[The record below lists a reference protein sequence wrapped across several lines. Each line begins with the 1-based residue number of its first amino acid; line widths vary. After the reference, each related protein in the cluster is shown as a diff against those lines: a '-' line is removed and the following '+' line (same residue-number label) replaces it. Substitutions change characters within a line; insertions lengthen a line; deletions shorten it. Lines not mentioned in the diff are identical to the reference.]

1 MSSDSNL
8 PLLNDSGK
16 QPFKLQQSR
25 LGFLLFVMNAM
36 CRVSGTDTCIA
47 AFFSVAAP
55 RWATAEGSELRLG
68 HRLRGCVPANRR
80 RNRMLIQLRFAM
92 SYAQLMRLSIYNSD
106 MHAARGATNKMHLHS
121 LTFKNFRRL
130 KDARIDFAHDL
141 TIFVGANN
149 SGKTSATHAIE
160 LFLSGG
166 KHKFTVYDFCADCW
180 ADFENFSAKGV
191 ADAKVEFPAISLD
204 VWISVDADN
213 LYRVVELLPRASW
226 KGSLVGLRIEFAAK
240 DAAQTLASFRM
251 KAAEAAKFAKTKEK
265 DGQDYKPWPRNIRD
279 YLSRELKNEY
289 GLRYFILDEAQLK
302 AETADAAYTPK
313 EIIGDAERSGHTVIN
328 SLIKVDFLSAQ
339 RHLSDGNAQA
349 RTEDLS
355 KRLSR
360 FYTRNQKQR
369 EDDHNAL
376 RALALSEGQLTK
388 HFADVFSDTFKSL
401 RKLGYPGLANPTL
414 EIRAALK
421 LERLMGDQ
429 QAKVHYL
436 LEEATA
442 EVEALAL
449 PDSYNGLGFKNLI
462 YMGVEL
468 LDLHSAWS
476 TTEEGEEDKR
486 QPIHLIFIEEPE
498 AHMHA
503 QLQQAFVRKLTDL
516 IPSTGDDGYATQF
529 VITTHSPHILYE
541 RGFPPIRYF
550 RRSPETGA
558 KQSSAVF
565 NLSVFYDQN
574 EPDRDFLQRYMKLTH
589 CDLFFADAAILVE
602 GNVERLVL
610 PLMIAHGAKK
620 LSAAYLSILEVGGA
634 FAYRF
639 RRLIEFLGLPTLIV
653 TDLDS
658 VHPELPKKEKVAAGD
673 GAAAEAAQA
682 AEDAEEED
690 DDDDGGQDAEGE
702 KKPKPRS
709 KCPAGTPGAITA
721 NQTLLQWLPGKSLV
735 DELLA
740 APAGDRLQAP
750 TADGGAHVMVTHQC
764 SVNATWG
771 TDTLEL
777 KSRTLEEAFAY
788 ENLVWCQKKEHHEVG
803 LRWAKSSTM
812 SLEEL
817 AAKIHKR
824 VKGESFKKTN
834 FALGLLA
841 SRDASWVVPAY
852 IQEGLDW
859 LTTHVAIGDDT
870 IESAAAK
877 LEPAPDA
884 ALSTEAAE

>member
-1 MSSDSNL
+1 MHVHS
-8 PLLNDSGK
+8 
-16 QPFKLQQSR
+16 
-25 LGFLLFVMNAM
+25 
-36 CRVSGTDTCIA
+36 IA
-47 AFFSVAAP
+47 
-55 RWATAEGSELRLG
+55 
-68 HRLRGCVPANRR
+68 
-80 RNRMLIQLRFAM
+80 
-92 SYAQLMRLSIYNSD
+92 
-106 MHAARGATNKMHLHS
+106 
-121 LTFKNFRRL
+121 FKNFRRL
-130 KDARIDFAHDL
+130 KDARIDFSHDL

-160 LFLSGG
+160 LFLLGG
-166 KHKFTVYDFCADCW
+166 KDKFTVHDFCAGCW
-180 ADFENFSAKGV
+180 TDFENFPAEGAV
-191 ADAKVEFPAISLD
+191 DAKVTFPTISLD

-213 LYRVVELLPRASW
+213 LYRVVELLPRAAW
-226 KGSLVGLRIEFAAK
+226 EGSLVGLRIEFSAK
-240 DAAQTLASFRM
+240 DAAQTLANFRV
-251 KAAEAAKFAKTKEK
+251 KVAESAKFAKTKEK
-265 DGQDYKPWPRNIRD
+265 DGQDYQPWPHNMRD

-289 GLRYFILDEAQLK
+289 CLRYFILDEAQLK

-313 EIIGDAERSGHTVIN
+313 EIIGDAERSGHTIIN

-360 FYTRNQKQR
+360 FYTRNQKER
-369 EDDHNAL
+369 EEDHNAL
-376 RALALSEGQLTK
+376 RALALSEKQLTK

-401 RKLGYPGLANPTL
+401 RKLGYPGLANPSL

-421 LERLMGDQ
+421 LERLMSDQ

-436 LEEATA
+436 LEETTA
-442 EVEALAL
+442 EAEALAL

-476 TTEEGEEDKR
+476 TTEEGKEDKR

-503 QLQQAFVRKLTDL
+503 QLQQAFVRKLTEL
-516 IPSTGDDGYATQF
+516 IPPKGDDGYATQF

-541 RGFPPIRYF
+541 RGFQPIRYF
-550 RRSPETGA
+550 RRSAETGA

-574 EPDRDFLQRYMKLTH
+574 ESDRDFLQRYMKLTH

-610 PLMIAHGAKK
+610 PLMIAQGAKK

-639 RRLIEFLGLPTLIV
+639 RKLIEFLGLPTLIV

-658 VHPELPKKEKVAAGD
+658 VHPALPKREEEAVAGD
-673 GAAAEAAQA
+673 TATAEAA
-682 AEDAEEED
+682 ENAEEEND
-690 DDDDGGQDAEGE
+690 DDDDGQDAEGA

-721 NQTLLQWLPGKSLV
+721 NQTLRKWLPGKSLV
-735 DELLA
+735 EELLA
-740 APAGDRLQAP
+740 APVGDRLQAP
-750 TADGGAHVMVTHQC
+750 TADGGAHVMVTYQC
-764 SVNATWG
+764 AVNATWG
-771 TDTLEL
+771 KETLEL

-841 SRDASWVVPAY
+841 SSDASWVVPAY
-852 IQEGLDW
+852 IQNGLDW
-859 LTTHVAIGDDT
+859 LTSHVAISDGAV
-870 IESAAAK
+870 ESDPSK
-877 LEPAPDA
+877 LEPAPNA
-884 ALSTEAAE
+884 AFSAVEAAE